1 MNEWES
7 SQTSNRLELMM
18 KKNIGHAQSLSRS
31 LSYFLFLVLSVFLFF
46 LFKNSSFPCLLFL
59 RRDVSLVIYF
69 LCVVLL
75 SSLLSFSCNETSV
88 SRDDR

>member
-18 KKNIGHAQSLSRS
+18 KKNIGHAQSFSS
-31 LSYFLFLVLSVFLFF
+31 LSLSLFF
-46 LFKNSSFPCLLFL
+46 KSFF
-59 RRDVSLVIYF
+59 SF
-69 LCVVLL
+69 
-75 SSLLSFSCNETSV
+75 SLLSFHCNKTSV

>member
-18 KKNIGHAQSLSRS
+18 KKNIGHAQSF
-31 LSYFLFLVLSVFLFF
+31 SYFL
-46 LFKNSSFPCLLFL
+46 SF
-59 RRDVSLVIYF
+59 S
-69 LCVVLL
+69 
-75 SSLLSFSCNETSV
+75 LSFSFSPSPSLSLALFSPFPRNKTSV

>member
-18 KKNIGHAQSLSRS
+18 KKNIGHAQSFFSLPLS
-31 LSYFLFLVLSVFLFF
+31 LSLSL
-46 LFKNSSFPCLLFL
+46 SGSF
-59 RRDVSLVIYF
+59 SLSF
-69 LCVVLL
+69 
-75 SSLLSFSCNETSV
+75 SLLSFHCNKTSV

>member
-18 KKNIGHAQSLSRS
+18 KKNIGHAQSFS
-31 LSYFLFLVLSVFLFF
+31 LSLSLSLF
-46 LFKNSSFPCLLFL
+46 
-59 RRDVSLVIYF
+59 
-69 LCVVLL
+69 
-75 SSLLSFSCNETSV
+75 LLSFSRVSSSLLVSSLLLFHCNKTTV